1 MKRKAAIFIL
11 LVLIILSLAGCSN
24 GDRRPERQITG
35 QMPIRKSNGKNCL
48 SAYYPCSSALC
59 GK

>member
-24 GDRRPERQITG
+24 GTVKVDGIINKYASQRNDER
-35 QMPIRKSNGKNCL
+35 
-48 SAYYPCSSALC
+48 CSGNYCSL
-59 GK
+59 

>member
-24 GDRRPERQITG
+24 GDRAAGTANNG
-35 QMPIRKSNGKNCL
+35 QMPIRKSKR
-48 SAYYPCSSALC
+48 
-59 GK
+59 